1 MAKCYAIVNSA
12 IMLDF
17 GATERIMFAQFFL
30 SEQFTEDV
38 LIWNESLHSCK
49 NTVIN
54 YFIFLFFWFY
64 CTFIGRN
71 SFLANDRSELI

>member
-17 GATERIMFAQFFL
+17 GATEWIFLAHFFL
-30 SEQFTEDV
+30 SVQFTV
-38 LIWNESLHSCK
+38 KVMMWNESLYISK

-54 YFIFLFFWFY
+54 YFIFLF
-64 CTFIGRN
+64 
-71 SFLANDRSELI
+71 L